1 MHSMTIPTL
10 PAPPEPGVGQ
20 SGNPAMSAPHAE
32 VWRHAMQAG
41 PAYHAA
47 NVTMDSAIPHEEA
60 GRATGAGADRL
71 VAEKLLAYFF
81 RDEPLRLYACVHMPA
96 SAADAEAVLICQP
109 TGHEYERCHKAM
121 RQLAVQLARAGHP
134 VMRFD
139 YSGSGDS
146 AGDCDKVSLAQW
158 RADIGDAIDE
168 CRRVTGRQ
176 RVSVI
181 GLRLGATLAAQVV
194 AGRDDVDR
202 LILYAPVT
210 DGQALLAEWQEAQAE
225 HDRKHSHAAVAPA
238 QAEVLGM
245 PITDVLHAG
254 LLHDLVVSAPR
265 RAMRRVLILAEPTV
279 AAQLHDLPRV
289 LAGEGAVVNTET
301 DEAPAIWRREPM
313 EAIVPIKLIRRV
325 VAWMNEVAR

>member
-1 MHSMTIPTL
+1 MQRRNRPTT
-10 PAPPEPGVGQ
+10 
-20 SGNPAMSAPHAE
+20 
-32 VWRHAMQAG
+32 
-41 PAYHAA
+41 AA
-47 NVTMDSAIPHEEA
+47 SVTMDSAIPQEEA
-60 GRATGAGADRL
+60 SRASGAGTGRL
-71 VAEKLLAYFF
+71 VAEKLLPYFF
-81 RDEPLRLYACVHMPA
+81 RDDPLRLYACVHMPA

-146 AGDCDKVSLAQW
+146 EGECDEVSLAQW
-158 RADIGDAIDE
+158 RADIGDAIAE

-176 RVSVI
+176 RVTVI
-181 GLRLGATLAAQVV
+181 GLRLGAILAAQVV

-225 HDRKHSHAAVAPA
+225 HDRKHSHVAAVPA

-245 PITDVLHAG
+245 PITDALRAG
-254 LLHDLVVSAPR
+254 LLHDLAVPAPR
-265 RAMRRVLILAEPTV
+265 PALRRVLILAEPTV
-279 AAQLHDLPRV
+279 AAQLHALARV
-289 LAGEGAVVNTET
+289 LAGEGAVVITET
-301 DEAPAIWRREPM
+301 DDAPAIWRREPM
-313 EAIVPIKLIRRV
+313 EAIVPFKLIRRV
-325 VAWMNEVAR
+325 VGWMNEVAR